1 MLQFTVDDNLCIRC
15 GECARDCVSRIIV
28 QEGDALPYILPEKE
42 VGCIH
47 CQHCLAVCPT
57 GAVSIFGKKPADS
70 IPLSAESFP
79 TLAKMTQL
87 VRGRRSVRRYKDEN
101 VDPVLLNQLL
111 VTLAN
116 VPTGVN
122 ARELTLNVIDDKEV
136 MQKFQHQ
143 ILGALKQAAAED
155 RIPPGIAYLGHI
167 ASQSFEVGVAILF
180 RNAPHA
186 LIISAPPN
194 APCPNEDVALSLA
207 YFELLAQS
215 AGLGTVWWGMLKMTL
230 ESLPELKSLL
240 GLPLDH
246 AYYGMLFGYPAV
258 SYPRTVQRD
267 DAAVVRRLNM

>member
-1 MLQFTVDDNLCIRC
+1 MLQFAVDADLCIRC

-28 QEGDALPYILPEKE
+28 QEGDVVPYILLEKE
-42 VGCIH
+42 AGCIH
-47 CQHCLAVCPT
+47 CQHCLAICPT
-57 GAVSIFGKKPADS
+57 GAVSIFGKNPANS
-70 IPLSAESFP
+70 IPLSADSFP
-79 TLAKMTQL
+79 TITKMMRL

-116 VPTGVN
+116 APTGVN
-122 ARELTLNVIDDKEV
+122 ACELTLNVIDDKDV
-136 MQKFQHQ
+136 MRKLQHQ
-143 ILGALKQAAAED
+143 ILAALKQAATED
-155 RIPPGIAYLGHI
+155 RIPAGIAYLGHI
-167 ASQSFEVGVAILF
+167 ASQPFEVGVAILF

-230 ESLPELKSLL
+230 ESLPELKSLI

-258 SYPRTVQRD
+258 SYARTVQCD
-267 DAAVVRRLNM
+267 DAAVLRRVNL